1 MRIGVWRF
9 IFIRY
14 HDVYLF
20 PSTVPARKALAA
32 SALSEVGKPPGA
44 GGTGL
49 KTRFTPLVLF
59 PRLACR
65 TFKCVVSPLTRTGN
79 DQDPKKER
87 VICRW

>member
-65 TFKCVVSPLTRTGN
+65 TFKCGNSPRTRVNAGN
-79 DQDPKKER
+79 DQNPQKEGLH
-87 VICRW
+87 